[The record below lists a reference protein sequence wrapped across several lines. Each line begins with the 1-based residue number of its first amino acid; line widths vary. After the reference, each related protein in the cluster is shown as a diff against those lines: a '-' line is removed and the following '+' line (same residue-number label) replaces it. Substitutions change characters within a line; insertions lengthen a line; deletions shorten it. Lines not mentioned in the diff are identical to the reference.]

1 MYDITME
8 SMASLGFP
16 VNDPNAMNYS
26 ENAILI
32 VNDTK
37 LNGSSKEWVRQGI
50 ADGGVIQT
58 GERVRE
64 SNAYP
69 ETVDISA
76 HHIALLLGD
85 DLNDISQN
93 FSESENAVDRAALT
107 IENIDKW
114 GAQWIVFPNA
124 VYGSSANY
132 AAKYGFL
139 ELFDYFDYTGEDSSA
154 WKLYE

>member
-1 MYDITME
+1 M
-8 SMASLGFP
+8 
-16 VNDPNAMNYS
+16 
-26 ENAILI
+26 
-32 VNDTK
+32 
-37 LNGSSKEWVRQGI
+37 RQGI

-93 FSESENAVDRAALT
+93 FSESENAVDRVALT

-139 ELFDYFDYTGEDSSA
+139 ELFDYFDYINEDSSA